1 MPSGCAIGGWPA
13 RAGLDI
19 KRSYRSE
26 SEMTETAPL
35 ALALLAL
42 PETTPG
48 AIYGL
53 HEVFGAVGSTW
64 SQLTG
69 EPDLPVRR
77 FKPSIVSLTGTPF
90 TSPSGVPIAVERSI
104 RGTAFDI
111 VVVTDL
117 ALDLWSDPRGRW
129 PDEVQWLREQFAGGA
144 LICSV
149 CTGSLFLAES
159 GLLDD
164 QDATTHWAAAPIFRD
179 YYPAVR
185 LEHARIL
192 CPAGPEHRIV
202 TSGGASSWTD
212 LALYLIARFG
222 DEGEA
227 RRIAR
232 AFVIGDRSD
241 GQMPFAAMARPRQHE
256 DAVIAEAQIWIAD
269 HYPTPSSRGAH
280 GGARRFAAADVRPA
294 IPQGD
299 GLSSSGVRSCAED
312 RGIQADPGDDRSA
325 ARCCGDGRRLPGPR
339 VLQPA
344 FQTNGGHQPR
354 AVPPALPQRVHSRT
368 PWRTGCKARKGLRSH
383 RRGCRAAAECFSK
396 P

>member
-1 MPSGCAIGGWPA
+1 
-13 RAGLDI
+13 
-19 KRSYRSE
+19 
-26 SEMTETAPL
+26 MTETAPL

-90 TSPSGVPIAVERSI
+90 TSPSGAPIAVEGSI
-104 RGTAFDI
+104 RGATFDI

-129 PDEVQWLREQFAGGA
+129 PDEVQWLREQFAGGM
-144 LICSV
+144 LVCSV

-159 GLLDD
+159 GLLDH
-164 QDATTHWAAAPIFRD
+164 QEATTHWAAAPIFRD

-192 CPAGPEHRIV
+192 CPASPGHRIV

-222 DEGEA
+222 GEGEA

-269 HYPTPSSRGAH
+269 HYPTPTPVARMAEHAGLPPRTF
-280 GGARRFAAADVRPA
+280 ARRFRKATGYRPA
-294 IPQGD
+294 EYVHALWTEESKQILETTDQPLDAVAMAVGYQDPVFFSRLFKRTVGISP
-299 GLSSSGVRSCAED
+299 GRYRQRFRSVTAF
-312 RGIQADPGDDRSA
+312 RNGTARRPG
-325 ARCCGDGRRLPGPR
+325 G
-339 VLQPA
+339 
-344 FQTNGGHQPR
+344 
-354 AVPPALPQRVHSRT
+354 
-368 PWRTGCKARKGLRSH
+368 
-383 RRGCRAAAECFSK
+383 
-396 P
+396 